1 MVITGEKRSS
11 DMIDLEQVL
20 TFSSEK
26 TGHRSS
32 SVLVI
37 GRVLATRTRRMDSDG
52 EEHLKSCLF
61 PRELGNAMSFPQCNV
76 PSTSSCS
83 CSHYIN
89 GTRQSRWWA

>member
-11 DMIDLEQVL
+11 DMVDLEQAL

-26 TGHRSS
+26 TGHRFSA
-32 SVLVI
+32 LVI
-37 GRVLATRTRRMDSDG
+37 GRVHATRTRRMDSDG
-52 EEHLKSCLF
+52 EKHLNGCLF
-61 PRELGNAMSFPQCNV
+61 PRKLGNAMSFPQCNM

-89 GTRQSRWWA
+89 GTRQSRWRA